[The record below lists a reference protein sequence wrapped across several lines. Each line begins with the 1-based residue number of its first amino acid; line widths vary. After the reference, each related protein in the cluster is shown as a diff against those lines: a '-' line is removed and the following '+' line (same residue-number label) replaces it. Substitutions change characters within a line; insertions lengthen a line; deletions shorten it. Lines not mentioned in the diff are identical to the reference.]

1 MNTQDFLNK
10 PVKQIFMRYLVP
22 SVFATMVTS
31 IYVLADTIIVGKG
44 IGTIAVA
51 AMNIV
56 LPLYNIF
63 FGIGL
68 LFGVGGSV
76 LMSILRGEG
85 DEKGANAYFST
96 SLAAMVVFLAAA
108 LTCFTVFMEPI
119 AVVFGA
125 TEETMPYIM
134 DYMPY
139 IVWGMGLFFF
149 SSYLQTFIRNDGAPR
164 LAMGAVVTGGVT
176 NIILDYIFVYDFN
189 MGMAGAAIATLMGSG
204 LTVLILLTRFL
215 SKKNGLHFSFK
226 SIRPSLIKN
235 IMLNGFAS
243 FLIEVASGVTIFV
256 FNIQLLKYAGNTGV
270 SVYSIISNT
279 AIVVVCLCKGINQAA
294 QPLLSTNYGAGLYD
308 RTDKIFSLAVKV
320 SLIICAVPVM
330 TGLTVPDFFTY
341 IFINPDEN
349 ILAMSSSAIRIYFSG
364 FMMLGVNMVFICYF
378 QAILKNAA
386 SMLICLMR
394 GLILVVIFAYVFP
407 LFMGVAGIW
416 LAVPAAE
423 TLTMLFGIFLVRSKK
438 SSKRPVAEKN
448 HGSL

>member
-10 PVKQIFMRYLVP
+10 PVKQVFMRYLVP

-51 AMNIV
+51 ALNIV

-63 FGIGL
+63 FGLGL

-85 DEKGANAYFST
+85 DEKGSNAYFST
-96 SLAAMVVFLAAA
+96 SLVAMCVVLALSLAF
-108 LTCFTVFMEPI
+108 FTAFMEKI
-119 AVVFGA
+119 AIVFGG
-125 TEETMPYIM
+125 TPETMPYIM

-164 LAMGAVVTGGVT
+164 LAMYAVVSGGVA
-176 NIILDYIFVYDFN
+176 NIILDYVFVYNFN
-189 MGMAGAAIATLMGSG
+189 MGMAGAAIATVMGSG
-204 LTVLILLTRFL
+204 LTVVILLTHFFT
-215 SKKNGLHFSFK
+215 KKNNLHFSLK
-226 SIRPSLIKN
+226 GVRPSFIKN
-235 IMLNGFAS
+235 IILNGFAS

-294 QPLLSTNYGAGLYD
+294 QPLLSTNYGAGLYE
-308 RTDKIFSLAVKV
+308 RTDKIRSLAVKV
-320 SLIICAVPVM
+320 SIIICAVPVIM
-330 TGLTVPDFFTY
+330 GLVVPDFFTY
-341 IFINPDEN
+341 IFINPDSA
-349 ILAMSSSAIRIYFSG
+349 ILSMSASAIRIYFVG
-364 FMMLGVNMVFICYF
+364 FMMLGINMVFICYF
-378 QAILKNAA
+378 QAILKNGY
-386 SMLICLMR
+386 SMIICLMR
-394 GLILVVIFAYVFP
+394 GLILVVAFAYIFP
-407 LFMGVAGIW
+407 LFMDVTGIW

-423 TLTMLFGIFLVRSKK
+423 TITMLFGIYLIYFKK
-438 SSKRPVAEKN
+438 SAKREINDK
-448 HGSL
+448 SL

>member
-10 PVKQIFMRYLVP
+10 PVKQVFMRYLVP

-51 AMNIV
+51 ALNIV

-63 FGIGL
+63 FGLGL

-96 SLAAMVVFLAAA
+96 SLVAMCVVLALSLAF
-108 LTCFTVFMEPI
+108 FTAFMEKI
-119 AVVFGA
+119 AIVFGG
-125 TEETMPYIM
+125 TPETMPYIM

-164 LAMGAVVTGGVT
+164 LAMYAVVSGGVA
-176 NIILDYIFVYDFN
+176 NIILDYVFVYNFN
-189 MGMAGAAIATLMGSG
+189 MGMAGAAIATVMGSG
-204 LTVLILLTRFL
+204 LTVVILLTHFFT
-215 SKKNGLHFSFK
+215 KKNNLHFSLK
-226 SIRPSLIKN
+226 GVRPSFIKN
-235 IMLNGFAS
+235 IILNGFAS

-279 AIVVVCLCKGINQAA
+279 AIVVVCICKGINQAA
-294 QPLLSTNYGAGLYD
+294 QPLLSTNYGAGLYE
-308 RTDKIFSLAVKV
+308 RTDKIRSLAVKV
-320 SLIICAVPVM
+320 SIIICAVPVIL
-330 TGLTVPDFFTY
+330 GLVVPDFFTY
-341 IFINPDEN
+341 IFINPDSA
-349 ILAMSSSAIRIYFSG
+349 ILSMSASAIRIYFVG
-364 FMMLGVNMVFICYF
+364 FMMLGINMVFICYF
-378 QAILKNAA
+378 QAILKNGY
-386 SMLICLMR
+386 SMIICLMR
-394 GLILVVIFAYVFP
+394 GLILVVAFAYIFP
-407 LFMGVAGIW
+407 LFMDVTGIW

-423 TLTMLFGIFLVRSKK
+423 TITMLFGIYLIYFKK
-438 SSKRPVAEKN
+438 SAQREINDK
-448 HGSL
+448 SL

>member
-1 MNTQDFLNK
+1 
-10 PVKQIFMRYLVP
+10 MRYLVP

-51 AMNIV
+51 ALNIV

-63 FGIGL
+63 FGLGL

-85 DEKGANAYFST
+85 DEKGSNAYFST
-96 SLAAMVVFLAAA
+96 SLVAMCVVLALSLAF
-108 LTCFTVFMEPI
+108 FTAFMEEI
-119 AVVFGA
+119 ALVFGG
-125 TEETMPYIM
+125 TPETMPYIM

-164 LAMGAVVTGGVT
+164 LAMYAVVSGGVA
-176 NIILDYIFVYDFN
+176 NIILDYVFVYNFN
-189 MGMAGAAIATLMGSG
+189 MGMAGAAIATVMGSG
-204 LTVLILLTRFL
+204 LTVVILLTHFFT
-215 SKKNGLHFSFK
+215 KKNNLHFSLK
-226 SIRPSLIKN
+226 GVRPSFIKN
-235 IMLNGFAS
+235 IILNGFAS

-294 QPLLSTNYGAGLYD
+294 QPLLSTNYGAGLYE
-308 RTDKIFSLAVKV
+308 RTDKIRSLAVKV
-320 SLIICAVPVM
+320 SIIICAVPVIL
-330 TGLTVPDFFTY
+330 GLVVPDFFTY
-341 IFINPDEN
+341 IFINPDSA
-349 ILAMSSSAIRIYFSG
+349 ILSMSAPAIRIYFVG
-364 FMMLGVNMVFICYF
+364 FMMLGINMVFICYF
-378 QAILKNAA
+378 QAILKNGY
-386 SMLICLMR
+386 SMIICLMR
-394 GLILVVIFAYVFP
+394 GLILVVAFAYIFP
-407 LFMGVAGIW
+407 LFMDVTGIW

-423 TLTMLFGIFLVRSKK
+423 TITMLFGIYLIYFKK
-438 SSKRPVAEKN
+438 SAKREINDK
-448 HGSL
+448 SL

>member
-10 PVKQIFMRYLVP
+10 PVKQVFMRYLVP

-51 AMNIV
+51 ALNIV

-63 FGIGL
+63 FGLGL

-85 DEKGANAYFST
+85 DEKGSNAYFST
-96 SLAAMVVFLAAA
+96 SLVAMCVVLALSLAF
-108 LTCFTVFMEPI
+108 FTAFMEKI
-119 AVVFGA
+119 ALVFGG
-125 TEETMPYIM
+125 TPETMPYIM

-164 LAMGAVVTGGVT
+164 LAMYAVVSGGVA
-176 NIILDYIFVYDFN
+176 NIILDYVFVYNFN
-189 MGMAGAAIATLMGSG
+189 MGMAGAAIATVMGSG
-204 LTVLILLTRFL
+204 LTVVILLTHFFT
-215 SKKNGLHFSFK
+215 KKNNLHFSLK
-226 SIRPSLIKN
+226 GVRPSFIKN
-235 IMLNGFAS
+235 IILNGFAS

-294 QPLLSTNYGAGLYD
+294 QPLLSTNYGAGLYE
-308 RTDKIFSLAVKV
+308 RTDKIRSLAVKV
-320 SLIICAVPVM
+320 SIIICAVPVIL
-330 TGLTVPDFFTY
+330 GLVVPDFFTY
-341 IFINPDEN
+341 IFINPDSA
-349 ILAMSSSAIRIYFSG
+349 ILSMSASAIRIYFVG
-364 FMMLGVNMVFICYF
+364 FMMLGINMVFICYF
-378 QAILKNAA
+378 QAILKNGY
-386 SMLICLMR
+386 SMIICLMR
-394 GLILVVIFAYVFP
+394 GLILVVAFAYIFP
-407 LFMGVAGIW
+407 LFMDVTGIW
-416 LAVPAAE
+416 LAVPVAE
-423 TLTMLFGIFLVRSKK
+423 TITMLFGIYLIYFKK
-438 SSKRPVAEKN
+438 SAQREINDK
-448 HGSL
+448 SL

>member
-10 PVKQIFMRYLVP
+10 PVKQVFMRYLVP

-44 IGTIAVA
+44 IGTFAVA
-51 AMNIV
+51 ALNIV

-63 FGIGL
+63 FGLGL

-96 SLAAMVVFLAAA
+96 SLVAMCVVLALSLAF
-108 LTCFTVFMEPI
+108 FTAFMEKI
-119 AVVFGA
+119 ALVFGG
-125 TEETMPYIM
+125 TPETMPYIM

-164 LAMGAVVTGGVT
+164 LAMYAVVSGGVA
-176 NIILDYIFVYDFN
+176 NIILDYVFVYNFN
-189 MGMAGAAIATLMGSG
+189 MGMAGAAIATVMGSG
-204 LTVLILLTRFL
+204 LTVVILLTHFFT
-215 SKKNGLHFSFK
+215 KKNNLHFSLK
-226 SIRPSLIKN
+226 GVRPSFIKN
-235 IMLNGFAS
+235 IILNGFAS

-279 AIVVVCLCKGINQAA
+279 AIVVVCICKGINQAA
-294 QPLLSTNYGAGLYD
+294 QPLLSTNYGAGLYE
-308 RTDKIFSLAVKV
+308 RTDKIRALAVKV
-320 SLIICAVPVM
+320 SVIICAVPVIL
-330 TGLTVPDFFTY
+330 GLVVPDFFTY
-341 IFINPDEN
+341 IFINPDSA
-349 ILAMSSSAIRIYFSG
+349 ILSMSASAIRIYFVG
-364 FMMLGVNMVFICYF
+364 FMMLGINMVFICYF
-378 QAILKNAA
+378 QAILKNGY
-386 SMLICLMR
+386 SMIICLMR
-394 GLILVVIFAYVFP
+394 GLILVVAFAYIFP
-407 LFMGVAGIW
+407 LFMDVTGIW

-423 TLTMLFGIFLVRSKK
+423 TITMLFGIYLIYFKK
-438 SSKRPVAEKN
+438 SAQREINDK
-448 HGSL
+448 SL

>member
-10 PVKQIFMRYLVP
+10 PVKQVFMRYLIP

-51 AMNIV
+51 ALNIV

-63 FGIGL
+63 FGLGL

-85 DEKGANAYFST
+85 DEKGSNAYFST
-96 SLAAMVVFLAAA
+96 SLVAMCVLLALSLAF
-108 LTCFTVFMEPI
+108 FTAFMEKI
-119 AVVFGA
+119 ALVFGG
-125 TEETMPYIM
+125 TPETMPYIM

-164 LAMGAVVTGGVT
+164 LAMYAVVSGGVA
-176 NIILDYIFVYDFN
+176 NIILDYIFVYNFN
-189 MGMAGAAIATLMGSG
+189 MGMAGAAIATVMGSG
-204 LTVLILLTRFL
+204 LTVVILLTHFFT
-215 SKKNGLHFSFK
+215 KKNNLHFSLK
-226 SIRPSLIKN
+226 GVRPSFIKN
-235 IMLNGFAS
+235 IILNGFAS

-279 AIVVVCLCKGINQAA
+279 SIVVVCLCKGINQAA
-294 QPLLSTNYGAGLYD
+294 QPLLSTNYGAGLYE
-308 RTDKIFSLAVKV
+308 RTDKIRSLAVKV
-320 SLIICAVPVM
+320 SIIICAVPVIL
-330 TGLTVPDFFTY
+330 GLVVPDFFTY
-341 IFINPDEN
+341 IFINPDSA
-349 ILAMSSSAIRIYFSG
+349 ILSMSASAIRIYFVG
-364 FMMLGVNMVFICYF
+364 FMMLGINMVFICYF
-378 QAILKNAA
+378 QAILKNGY
-386 SMLICLMR
+386 SMIICLMR
-394 GLILVVIFAYVFP
+394 GLILVVAFAYIFP
-407 LFMGVAGIW
+407 LFMDVTGIW

-423 TLTMLFGIFLVRSKK
+423 TITMLFGIYLIYFKK
-438 SSKRPVAEKN
+438 SAKREINDK
-448 HGSL
+448 SL

>member
-10 PVKQIFMRYLVP
+10 PVKQVFMRYLVP

-51 AMNIV
+51 ALNIV

-63 FGIGL
+63 FGLGL

-85 DEKGANAYFST
+85 DEKGSNAYFST
-96 SLAAMVVFLAAA
+96 SLVAMCVVLALSLAF
-108 LTCFTVFMEPI
+108 FTAFMEKI
-119 AVVFGA
+119 ALVFGG
-125 TEETMPYIM
+125 TPETMPYIM

-164 LAMGAVVTGGVT
+164 LAMYAVVSGGVA
-176 NIILDYIFVYDFN
+176 NIILDYVFVYNFN
-189 MGMAGAAIATLMGSG
+189 MGMAGAAIATVMGSG
-204 LTVLILLTRFL
+204 LTVVILLTRFFT
-215 SKKNGLHFSFK
+215 KKNNLHFSLK
-226 SIRPSLIKN
+226 GVRPSFIKN
-235 IMLNGFAS
+235 IILNGFAS

-279 AIVVVCLCKGINQAA
+279 AIVVVCICKGINQAA
-294 QPLLSTNYGAGLYD
+294 QPLLSTNYGAGLYE
-308 RTDKIFSLAVKV
+308 RTDKIRSLAVKV
-320 SLIICAVPVM
+320 SIIICAVPVIL
-330 TGLTVPDFFTY
+330 GLVVPDFFTY
-341 IFINPDEN
+341 IFINPDSA
-349 ILAMSSSAIRIYFSG
+349 ILSMSAPAIRIYFVG
-364 FMMLGVNMVFICYF
+364 FMMLGINMVFICYF
-378 QAILKNAA
+378 QAILKNGY
-386 SMLICLMR
+386 SMIICLMR
-394 GLILVVIFAYVFP
+394 GLILVVAFAYIFP
-407 LFMGVAGIW
+407 LFMDVTGIW

-423 TLTMLFGIFLVRSKK
+423 TITMLFGIYLIYFKK
-438 SSKRPVAEKN
+438 SAKREINDK
-448 HGSL
+448 SL

>member
-10 PVKQIFMRYLVP
+10 PVKQVFMRYLIP

-51 AMNIV
+51 ALNIV

-63 FGIGL
+63 FGLGL

-85 DEKGANAYFST
+85 DEKGSNAYFST
-96 SLAAMVVFLAAA
+96 SLVAMCVVLALSLAF
-108 LTCFTVFMEPI
+108 FTAFMEKI
-119 AVVFGA
+119 ALVFGG
-125 TEETMPYIM
+125 TPETMPYIM

-164 LAMGAVVTGGVT
+164 LAMYAVVSGGVA
-176 NIILDYIFVYDFN
+176 NIILDYVFVYNFN
-189 MGMAGAAIATLMGSG
+189 MGMAGAAIATVMGSG
-204 LTVLILLTRFL
+204 LTVVILLTHFFT
-215 SKKNGLHFSFK
+215 KKNNLHFSLK
-226 SIRPSLIKN
+226 GVRPSFIKN
-235 IMLNGFAS
+235 IILNGFAS

-294 QPLLSTNYGAGLYD
+294 QPLLSTNYGAGLYE
-308 RTDKIFSLAVKV
+308 RTDKIRSLAVKV
-320 SLIICAVPVM
+320 SIIICAVPVIL
-330 TGLTVPDFFTY
+330 GLVVPDFFTY
-341 IFINPDEN
+341 IFINPDSA
-349 ILAMSSSAIRIYFSG
+349 ILSMSASAIRIYFVG
-364 FMMLGVNMVFICYF
+364 FMMLGINMVFICYF
-378 QAILKNAA
+378 QAILKNGY
-386 SMLICLMR
+386 SMIICLMR
-394 GLILVVIFAYVFP
+394 GLILVVAFAYIFP
-407 LFMGVAGIW
+407 LFMDVTGIW

-423 TLTMLFGIFLVRSKK
+423 TITMLFGIYLIYFKK
-438 SSKRPVAEKN
+438 SAKREINDK
-448 HGSL
+448 SL

>member
-10 PVKQIFMRYLVP
+10 PVKQVFMRYLVP

-51 AMNIV
+51 ALNIV

-63 FGIGL
+63 FGLGL

-85 DEKGANAYFST
+85 DEKGSNAYFST
-96 SLAAMVVFLAAA
+96 SLVAMCVVLALSLAF
-108 LTCFTVFMEPI
+108 FTAFMEKI
-119 AVVFGA
+119 ALVFGG
-125 TEETMPYIM
+125 TPETMPYIM

-164 LAMGAVVTGGVT
+164 LAMYAVVSGGVA
-176 NIILDYIFVYDFN
+176 NIILDYVFVYNFN
-189 MGMAGAAIATLMGSG
+189 MGMAGAAIATVMGSG
-204 LTVLILLTRFL
+204 LTVVILLTHFFT
-215 SKKNGLHFSFK
+215 KKNNLHFSLK
-226 SIRPSLIKN
+226 GVRPSFIKN
-235 IMLNGFAS
+235 IILNGFAS

-294 QPLLSTNYGAGLYD
+294 QPLLSTNYGAGLYE
-308 RTDKIFSLAVKV
+308 RTDKIRSLAVKV
-320 SLIICAVPVM
+320 SIIICAVPVIL
-330 TGLTVPDFFTY
+330 GLVVPDFFTY
-341 IFINPDEN
+341 IFINPDSA
-349 ILAMSSSAIRIYFSG
+349 ILSMSAPAIRIYFVG
-364 FMMLGVNMVFICYF
+364 FMMLGINMVFICYF
-378 QAILKNAA
+378 QAILKNGY
-386 SMLICLMR
+386 SMIICLMR
-394 GLILVVIFAYVFP
+394 GLILVVAFAYIFP
-407 LFMGVAGIW
+407 LFMDVTGIW

-423 TLTMLFGIFLVRSKK
+423 TITMLFGIYLIYFKK
-438 SSKRPVAEKN
+438 STQREINDK
-448 HGSL
+448 SL

>member
-10 PVKQIFMRYLVP
+10 PVKQVFMRYLVP

-51 AMNIV
+51 ALNIV

-63 FGIGL
+63 FGLGL

-85 DEKGANAYFST
+85 DEKGSNAYFST
-96 SLAAMVVFLAAA
+96 SLVAMCVVLALSLAF
-108 LTCFTVFMEPI
+108 FTAFMEEI
-119 AVVFGA
+119 ALVFGG
-125 TEETMPYIM
+125 TPETMPYIM

-164 LAMGAVVTGGVT
+164 LAMYAVVSGGVA
-176 NIILDYIFVYDFN
+176 NIILDYVFVYNFN
-189 MGMAGAAIATLMGSG
+189 MGMAGAAIATVMGSG
-204 LTVLILLTRFL
+204 LTVVILLTHFFT
-215 SKKNGLHFSFK
+215 KKNNLHFSLK
-226 SIRPSLIKN
+226 GVRPSFIKN
-235 IMLNGFAS
+235 IILNGFAS

-294 QPLLSTNYGAGLYD
+294 QPLLSTNYGAGLYE
-308 RTDKIFSLAVKV
+308 RTDKIRSLAVKV
-320 SLIICAVPVM
+320 SIIICAVPVIL
-330 TGLTVPDFFTY
+330 GLVVPDFFTY
-341 IFINPDEN
+341 IFINPDSA
-349 ILAMSSSAIRIYFSG
+349 ILSMSASAIRIYFVG
-364 FMMLGVNMVFICYF
+364 FMMLGINMVFICYF
-378 QAILKNAA
+378 QAILKNGY
-386 SMLICLMR
+386 SMIICLMR
-394 GLILVVIFAYVFP
+394 GLILVVAFAYIFP
-407 LFMGVAGIW
+407 LFMDVTGIW

-423 TLTMLFGIFLVRSKK
+423 TITMLFGIYLIYFKK
-438 SSKRPVAEKN
+438 SAQREINDK
-448 HGSL
+448 SL

>member
-10 PVKQIFMRYLVP
+10 PVKQVFMRYLVP

-51 AMNIV
+51 ALNIV

-63 FGIGL
+63 FGLGL

-96 SLAAMVVFLAAA
+96 SLVAMCVVLALSLAF
-108 LTCFTVFMEPI
+108 FTAFMEKI
-119 AVVFGA
+119 ALVFGG
-125 TEETMPYIM
+125 TPETMPYIM

-164 LAMGAVVTGGVT
+164 LAMYAVVSGGVA
-176 NIILDYIFVYDFN
+176 NIILDYVFVYNFN
-189 MGMAGAAIATLMGSG
+189 MGMAGAAIATVMGSG
-204 LTVLILLTRFL
+204 LTVVILLTHFFT
-215 SKKNGLHFSFK
+215 KKNNLHFSLKGVRTSF
-226 SIRPSLIKN
+226 IKN
-235 IMLNGFAS
+235 IILNGFAS

-279 AIVVVCLCKGINQAA
+279 AIVVVCICKGINQAA
-294 QPLLSTNYGAGLYD
+294 QPLLSTNYGAGLYE
-308 RTDKIFSLAVKV
+308 RTDKIRSLAVKV
-320 SLIICAVPVM
+320 SVIICAVPVIL
-330 TGLTVPDFFTY
+330 GLVVPDFFTY
-341 IFINPDEN
+341 IFINPDSA
-349 ILAMSSSAIRIYFSG
+349 ILSMSASAIRIYFVG
-364 FMMLGVNMVFICYF
+364 FMMLGINMVFICYF
-378 QAILKNAA
+378 QAILKNGY
-386 SMLICLMR
+386 SMIICLMR
-394 GLILVVIFAYVFP
+394 GLILVVAFAYIFP
-407 LFMGVAGIW
+407 LFMGVTGIW

-423 TLTMLFGIFLVRSKK
+423 TITMLFGIYLIYFKK
-438 SSKRPVAEKN
+438 SSKREINDK
-448 HGSL
+448 SL

>member
-10 PVKQIFMRYLVP
+10 PVKQVFMRYLVP

-51 AMNIV
+51 ALNIV

-63 FGIGL
+63 FGLGL

-96 SLAAMVVFLAAA
+96 SLVAMCVVLALSLAF
-108 LTCFTVFMEPI
+108 FTAFMEKI
-119 AVVFGA
+119 ALVFGG
-125 TEETMPYIM
+125 TPETMPYIM

-164 LAMGAVVTGGVT
+164 LAMYAVVSGGVA
-176 NIILDYIFVYDFN
+176 NIILDYVFVYNFN
-189 MGMAGAAIATLMGSG
+189 MGMAGAAIATVMGSG
-204 LTVLILLTRFL
+204 LTVVILLTHFFT
-215 SKKNGLHFSFK
+215 KKNNLHFSLK
-226 SIRPSLIKN
+226 GVRPSFIKN
-235 IMLNGFAS
+235 IILNGFAS

-294 QPLLSTNYGAGLYD
+294 QPLLSTNYGAGLYE
-308 RTDKIFSLAVKV
+308 RTDKIRSLAVKV
-320 SLIICAVPVM
+320 SIIICAVPVIM
-330 TGLTVPDFFTY
+330 GLVVPDFFTY
-341 IFINPDEN
+341 IFINPDSA
-349 ILAMSSSAIRIYFSG
+349 ILSMSASAIRIYFVG
-364 FMMLGVNMVFICYF
+364 FMMLGINMVFICYF
-378 QAILKNAA
+378 QAILKNGY
-386 SMLICLMR
+386 SMIICLMR
-394 GLILVVIFAYVFP
+394 GLILVVAFAYIFP
-407 LFMGVAGIW
+407 LFMDVTGIW

-423 TLTMLFGIFLVRSKK
+423 TITMLFGIYLIYFKK
-438 SSKRPVAEKN
+438 SAKREINDK
-448 HGSL
+448 SL

>member
-10 PVKQIFMRYLVP
+10 PVKQVFMRYLVP

-51 AMNIV
+51 ALNIV

-63 FGIGL
+63 FGLGL
-68 LFGVGGSV
+68 IFGVGGSV

-85 DEKGANAYFST
+85 DEKGSNAYFST
-96 SLAAMVVFLAAA
+96 SLVAMCVVLALSLAF
-108 LTCFTVFMEPI
+108 FTAFMEKI
-119 AVVFGA
+119 ALVFGG
-125 TEETMPYIM
+125 TPETMPYIM

-164 LAMGAVVTGGVT
+164 LAMYAVVSGGVA
-176 NIILDYIFVYDFN
+176 NIILDYVFVYNFN
-189 MGMAGAAIATLMGSG
+189 MGMAGAAIATVMGSG
-204 LTVLILLTRFL
+204 LTVVILLTHFFT
-215 SKKNGLHFSFK
+215 KKNNLHFSLRGV
-226 SIRPSLIKN
+226 RPSFIKN
-235 IMLNGFAS
+235 IILNGFAS

-294 QPLLSTNYGAGLYD
+294 QPLLSTNYGAGLYE
-308 RTDKIFSLAVKV
+308 RTDKIRSLAVKV
-320 SLIICAVPVM
+320 SIIICAVPVIL
-330 TGLTVPDFFTY
+330 GLVVPDFFTY
-341 IFINPDEN
+341 IFINPDSA
-349 ILAMSSSAIRIYFSG
+349 ILSMSAPAIRIYFVG
-364 FMMLGVNMVFICYF
+364 FMMLGINMVFICYF
-378 QAILKNAA
+378 QAILKNGY
-386 SMLICLMR
+386 SMIICLMR
-394 GLILVVIFAYVFP
+394 GLILVVAFAYIFP
-407 LFMGVAGIW
+407 LFMDVTGIW

-423 TLTMLFGIFLVRSKK
+423 TITMLFGIYLIYFKK
-438 SSKRPVAEKN
+438 SAKREINDK
-448 HGSL
+448 SL

>member
-10 PVKQIFMRYLVP
+10 PVKQVFMRYLVP
-22 SVFATMVTS
+22 SVLATMVTS

-51 AMNIV
+51 ALNIV

-63 FGIGL
+63 FGLGL

-85 DEKGANAYFST
+85 DEKGSNAYFST
-96 SLAAMVVFLAAA
+96 SLVAMCVVLALSLAF
-108 LTCFTVFMEPI
+108 FTAFMEEI
-119 AVVFGA
+119 ALVFGG
-125 TEETMPYIM
+125 TPETMPYIM

-164 LAMGAVVTGGVT
+164 LAMYAVVSGGVA
-176 NIILDYIFVYDFN
+176 NIILDYVFVYNFN
-189 MGMAGAAIATLMGSG
+189 MGMAGAAIATVMGSG
-204 LTVLILLTRFL
+204 LTVVILLTHFFT
-215 SKKNGLHFSFK
+215 KKNNLHFSLK
-226 SIRPSLIKN
+226 GVRPSFIKN
-235 IMLNGFAS
+235 IILNGFAS

-294 QPLLSTNYGAGLYD
+294 QPLLSTNYGAGLYE
-308 RTDKIFSLAVKV
+308 RTDKIRSLAVKV
-320 SLIICAVPVM
+320 SIIICAVLVIM
-330 TGLTVPDFFTY
+330 GLVVPDFFTY
-341 IFINPDEN
+341 IFINPDSA
-349 ILAMSSSAIRIYFSG
+349 ILSMSASAIRIYFVG
-364 FMMLGVNMVFICYF
+364 FMMLGINMVFICYF
-378 QAILKNAA
+378 QAILKNGY
-386 SMLICLMR
+386 SMIICLMR
-394 GLILVVIFAYVFP
+394 GLILVVAFAYIFP
-407 LFMGVAGIW
+407 LFMDVTGIW

-423 TLTMLFGIFLVRSKK
+423 TITMLFGIYLIYFKK
-438 SSKRPVAEKN
+438 SAQREINDK
-448 HGSL
+448 SL

>member
-10 PVKQIFMRYLVP
+10 PVKQVFMRYLVP

-51 AMNIV
+51 ALNIV

-63 FGIGL
+63 FGLGL

-96 SLAAMVVFLAAA
+96 SLVAMCVVLALSLAF
-108 LTCFTVFMEPI
+108 FTAFMEKI
-119 AVVFGA
+119 ALVFGG
-125 TEETMPYIM
+125 TPETMPYIM

-164 LAMGAVVTGGVT
+164 LAMYAVVSGGVA
-176 NIILDYIFVYDFN
+176 NIILDYVFVYNFN
-189 MGMAGAAIATLMGSG
+189 MGMAGAAIATVMGSG
-204 LTVLILLTRFL
+204 LTVVILLTHFFT
-215 SKKNGLHFSFK
+215 KKNNLHFSLK
-226 SIRPSLIKN
+226 GVRPSFIKN
-235 IMLNGFAS
+235 IILNGFAS

-294 QPLLSTNYGAGLYD
+294 QPLLSTNYGAGLYE
-308 RTDKIFSLAVKV
+308 RTDKIRSLAVKV
-320 SLIICAVPVM
+320 SIIICAVPVIL
-330 TGLTVPDFFTY
+330 GLVVPDFFTY
-341 IFINPDEN
+341 IFINPDSA
-349 ILAMSSSAIRIYFSG
+349 ILSMSASAIRIYFVG
-364 FMMLGVNMVFICYF
+364 FMMLGINMVFICYF
-378 QAILKNAA
+378 QAILKNGY
-386 SMLICLMR
+386 SMIICLMR
-394 GLILVVIFAYVFP
+394 GLILVVAFAYIFP
-407 LFMGVAGIW
+407 LFMDVTGIW

-423 TLTMLFGIFLVRSKK
+423 TITMLFGIYLIYFKK
-438 SSKRPVAEKN
+438 SAKREINDK
-448 HGSL
+448 SL

>member
-10 PVKQIFMRYLVP
+10 PVKQVFMRYLVP

-51 AMNIV
+51 ALNIV

-63 FGIGL
+63 FGLGL

-85 DEKGANAYFST
+85 DEKGSNAYFST
-96 SLAAMVVFLAAA
+96 SLVAMCVVLALSLAF
-108 LTCFTVFMEPI
+108 FTAFMEKI
-119 AVVFGA
+119 ALVFGG
-125 TEETMPYIM
+125 TPETMPYIM

-164 LAMGAVVTGGVT
+164 LAMYAVVSGGVA
-176 NIILDYIFVYDFN
+176 NIILDYIFVYNFN
-189 MGMAGAAIATLMGSG
+189 MGMAGAAIATVMGSG
-204 LTVLILLTRFL
+204 LTVVILLTHFFT
-215 SKKNGLHFSFK
+215 KKNNLHFSLK
-226 SIRPSLIKN
+226 GVRPSFIKN
-235 IMLNGFAS
+235 IILNGFAS

-270 SVYSIISNT
+270 SVYSVISNT

-294 QPLLSTNYGAGLYD
+294 QPLLSTNYGAGLYE
-308 RTDKIFSLAVKV
+308 RTDKIRSLAVKV
-320 SLIICAVPVM
+320 SIIICAVLVIM
-330 TGLTVPDFFTY
+330 GLVVPDFFTY
-341 IFINPDEN
+341 IFINPDSA
-349 ILAMSSSAIRIYFSG
+349 ILSMSAPAIRIYFVG
-364 FMMLGVNMVFICYF
+364 FMMLGINMVFICYF
-378 QAILKNAA
+378 QAILKNGY
-386 SMLICLMR
+386 SMIICLMR
-394 GLILVVIFAYVFP
+394 GLILVVAFAYIFP
-407 LFMGVAGIW
+407 LFMDVTGIW

-423 TLTMLFGIFLVRSKK
+423 TITMLFGIYLIYFKK
-438 SSKRPVAEKN
+438 SAQREINDK
-448 HGSL
+448 SL

>member
-10 PVKQIFMRYLVP
+10 PVKQVFMRYLVP

-51 AMNIV
+51 ALNIV

-63 FGIGL
+63 FGLGL

-85 DEKGANAYFST
+85 DEKGSNAYFST
-96 SLAAMVVFLAAA
+96 SLVAMCVVLALSLAF
-108 LTCFTVFMEPI
+108 FTAFMEEI
-119 AVVFGA
+119 ALVFGG
-125 TEETMPYIM
+125 TPETMPYIM

-164 LAMGAVVTGGVT
+164 LAMYAVVSGGVA
-176 NIILDYIFVYDFN
+176 NIILDYVFVYNFN
-189 MGMAGAAIATLMGSG
+189 MGMAGAAIATVMGSG
-204 LTVLILLTRFL
+204 LTVVILLTHFFT
-215 SKKNGLHFSFK
+215 KKNNLHFSLK
-226 SIRPSLIKN
+226 GVRPSFIKN
-235 IMLNGFAS
+235 IILNGFAS

-294 QPLLSTNYGAGLYD
+294 QPLLSTNYGAGLYE
-308 RTDKIFSLAVKV
+308 RTDKIRSLAVKV
-320 SLIICAVPVM
+320 SVIICAVPVIL
-330 TGLTVPDFFTY
+330 GLVVPDFFTY
-341 IFINPDEN
+341 IFINPDSA
-349 ILAMSSSAIRIYFSG
+349 ILSMSASAIRIYFVG
-364 FMMLGVNMVFICYF
+364 FMMLGINMVFICYF
-378 QAILKNAA
+378 QAILKNGY
-386 SMLICLMR
+386 SMIICLMR
-394 GLILVVIFAYVFP
+394 GLILVVAFAYIFP
-407 LFMGVAGIW
+407 LFMDVTGIW

-423 TLTMLFGIFLVRSKK
+423 TITMLFGIYLIYFKK
-438 SSKRPVAEKN
+438 STQREINDK
-448 HGSL
+448 SL

>member
-10 PVKQIFMRYLVP
+10 PVKQVFMRYLVP

-51 AMNIV
+51 ALNIV

-63 FGIGL
+63 FGLGL

-85 DEKGANAYFST
+85 DEKGSNAYFST
-96 SLAAMVVFLAAA
+96 SLVAMCVVLALSLAF
-108 LTCFTVFMEPI
+108 FTAFMEKI
-119 AVVFGA
+119 AIVFGG
-125 TEETMPYIM
+125 TPETMPYIM

-164 LAMGAVVTGGVT
+164 LAMYAVVSGGVA
-176 NIILDYIFVYDFN
+176 NIILDYVFVYNFN
-189 MGMAGAAIATLMGSG
+189 MGMAGAAIATVMGSG
-204 LTVLILLTRFL
+204 LTVVILLTHFFT
-215 SKKNGLHFSFK
+215 KKNNLHFSLK
-226 SIRPSLIKN
+226 GVRPSFIKN
-235 IMLNGFAS
+235 IILNGFAS

-294 QPLLSTNYGAGLYD
+294 QPLLSTNYGAGLYE
-308 RTDKIFSLAVKV
+308 RTDKIRSLAVKV
-320 SLIICAVPVM
+320 SIIICAVPVIL
-330 TGLTVPDFFTY
+330 GLVVPDFFTY
-341 IFINPDEN
+341 IFINPDSA
-349 ILAMSSSAIRIYFSG
+349 ILSMSASAIRIYFVG
-364 FMMLGVNMVFICYF
+364 FMMLGINMVFICYF
-378 QAILKNAA
+378 QAILKNGY
-386 SMLICLMR
+386 SMIICLMR
-394 GLILVVIFAYVFP
+394 GLILVVAFAYIFP
-407 LFMGVAGIW
+407 LFMDVTGIW

-423 TLTMLFGIFLVRSKK
+423 TITMLFGIYLIYFKK
-438 SSKRPVAEKN
+438 SAQREINDK
-448 HGSL
+448 SL

>member
-10 PVKQIFMRYLVP
+10 PVKQVFMRYLVP

-51 AMNIV
+51 ALNIV

-63 FGIGL
+63 FGLGL
-68 LFGVGGSV
+68 IFGVGGSV

-85 DEKGANAYFST
+85 DEKGSNAYFST
-96 SLAAMVVFLAAA
+96 SLVAMCVVLALSMAF
-108 LTCFTVFMEPI
+108 FTAFMEKI
-119 AVVFGA
+119 ALVFGG
-125 TEETMPYIM
+125 TPETMPYIM

-164 LAMGAVVTGGVT
+164 LAMYAVVSGGVA
-176 NIILDYIFVYDFN
+176 NIILDYVFVYNFN
-189 MGMAGAAIATLMGSG
+189 MGMAGAAIATVMGSG
-204 LTVLILLTRFL
+204 LTVVILLTHFFT
-215 SKKNGLHFSFK
+215 KKNNLHFSLK
-226 SIRPSLIKN
+226 GVRPSFIKN
-235 IMLNGFAS
+235 IILNGFAS

-294 QPLLSTNYGAGLYD
+294 QPLLSTNYGAGLYE
-308 RTDKIFSLAVKV
+308 RTDKIRSLAVKV
-320 SLIICAVPVM
+320 SIIICAVPVIL
-330 TGLTVPDFFTY
+330 GLVVPDFFTY
-341 IFINPDEN
+341 IFINPDSA
-349 ILAMSSSAIRIYFSG
+349 ILSMSAPAIRIYFVG
-364 FMMLGVNMVFICYF
+364 FMMLGINMVFICYF
-378 QAILKNAA
+378 QAILKNGY
-386 SMLICLMR
+386 SMIICLMR
-394 GLILVVIFAYVFP
+394 GLILVVAFAYIFP
-407 LFMGVAGIW
+407 MFMDVTGIW

-423 TLTMLFGIFLVRSKK
+423 TITMLFGIYLIYFKK
-438 SSKRPVAEKN
+438 SAQREINDK
-448 HGSL
+448 SL

>member
-10 PVKQIFMRYLVP
+10 PVKQVFMRYLVP

-51 AMNIV
+51 ALNIV

-63 FGIGL
+63 FGLGL

-85 DEKGANAYFST
+85 DEKGSNAYFST
-96 SLAAMVVFLAAA
+96 SLVAMCVVLALSLAF
-108 LTCFTVFMEPI
+108 FTAFMEKI
-119 AVVFGA
+119 ALVFGG
-125 TEETMPYIM
+125 TPETMPYIM

-164 LAMGAVVTGGVT
+164 LAMYAVVSGGVA
-176 NIILDYIFVYDFN
+176 NIILDYVFVYNFN
-189 MGMAGAAIATLMGSG
+189 MGMAGAAIATVMGSG
-204 LTVLILLTRFL
+204 LTVVILLTRFFT
-215 SKKNGLHFSFK
+215 KKNNLHFSLK
-226 SIRPSLIKN
+226 GVRPSFIKN
-235 IMLNGFAS
+235 IILNGFAS
-243 FLIEVASGVTIFV
+243 FLIEIASGVTIFV

-294 QPLLSTNYGAGLYD
+294 QPLLSTNYGAGLYE
-308 RTDKIFSLAVKV
+308 RTDKIRSLAVKV
-320 SLIICAVPVM
+320 SIIICAVPVIL
-330 TGLTVPDFFTY
+330 GLVVPDFFTY
-341 IFINPDEN
+341 IFINPDSA
-349 ILAMSSSAIRIYFSG
+349 ILSMSAPAIRIYFVG
-364 FMMLGVNMVFICYF
+364 FMMLGINMVFICYF
-378 QAILKNAA
+378 QAILKNGY
-386 SMLICLMR
+386 SMIICLMR
-394 GLILVVIFAYVFP
+394 GLILVVAFAYIFP
-407 LFMGVAGIW
+407 LFMDVTGIW

-423 TLTMLFGIFLVRSKK
+423 TITMLFGIYLIYFKK
-438 SSKRPVAEKN
+438 SAKREINDK
-448 HGSL
+448 SL

>member
-10 PVKQIFMRYLVP
+10 PVKQVFMRYLVP

-51 AMNIV
+51 ALNIV

-63 FGIGL
+63 FGLGL

-96 SLAAMVVFLAAA
+96 SLVAMCVVLALSLAF
-108 LTCFTVFMEPI
+108 FTAFMEKI
-119 AVVFGA
+119 ALVFGG
-125 TEETMPYIM
+125 TPETMPYIM

-164 LAMGAVVTGGVT
+164 LAMYAVVSGGVA
-176 NIILDYIFVYDFN
+176 NIILDYVFVYNFN
-189 MGMAGAAIATLMGSG
+189 MGMAGAAIATVMGSG
-204 LTVLILLTRFL
+204 LTVVILLTHFFT
-215 SKKNGLHFSFK
+215 KKNNLHFSLK
-226 SIRPSLIKN
+226 GVRPSFIKN
-235 IMLNGFAS
+235 IILNGFAS

-294 QPLLSTNYGAGLYD
+294 QPLLSTNYGAGLYE
-308 RTDKIFSLAVKV
+308 RTDKIRSLAVKV
-320 SLIICAVPVM
+320 SIIICAVPVIM
-330 TGLTVPDFFTY
+330 GLVVPDFFTY
-341 IFINPDEN
+341 IFINPDSA
-349 ILAMSSSAIRIYFSG
+349 ILSMSAPAIRIYFVG
-364 FMMLGVNMVFICYF
+364 FMMLGINMVFICYF
-378 QAILKNAA
+378 QAILKNGY
-386 SMLICLMR
+386 SMIICLMR
-394 GLILVVIFAYVFP
+394 GLILVVAFAYIFP
-407 LFMGVAGIW
+407 LFMGVTGIW

-423 TLTMLFGIFLVRSKK
+423 TITMLFGIYLIYFKK
-438 SSKRPVAEKN
+438 SSKREINDK
-448 HGSL
+448 SL

>member
-10 PVKQIFMRYLVP
+10 PVKQVFMRYLVP

-51 AMNIV
+51 ALNIV

-63 FGIGL
+63 FGLGL

-85 DEKGANAYFST
+85 DEKGSNAYFST
-96 SLAAMVVFLAAA
+96 SLVAMCVLLALSLAF
-108 LTCFTVFMEPI
+108 FTAFMEKI
-119 AVVFGA
+119 ALVFGG
-125 TEETMPYIM
+125 TPETMPYIM

-164 LAMGAVVTGGVT
+164 LAMYAVVSGGVA
-176 NIILDYIFVYDFN
+176 NIILDYIFVYNFN
-189 MGMAGAAIATLMGSG
+189 MGMAGAAIATVMGSG
-204 LTVLILLTRFL
+204 LTVVILLTHFFT
-215 SKKNGLHFSFK
+215 KKNNLHFSLK
-226 SIRPSLIKN
+226 GVRPSFIKN
-235 IMLNGFAS
+235 IILNGFAS

-270 SVYSIISNT
+270 SVYSVISNT

-294 QPLLSTNYGAGLYD
+294 QPLLSTNYGAGLYE
-308 RTDKIFSLAVKV
+308 RTDKIRSLAVKV
-320 SLIICAVPVM
+320 SIIICAVPVIL
-330 TGLTVPDFFTY
+330 GLVVPDFFTY
-341 IFINPDEN
+341 IFINPDSA
-349 ILAMSSSAIRIYFSG
+349 ILSMSASAIRIYFVG
-364 FMMLGVNMVFICYF
+364 FMMLGINMVFICYF
-378 QAILKNAA
+378 QAILKNGY
-386 SMLICLMR
+386 SMIICLMR
-394 GLILVVIFAYVFP
+394 GLILVVAFAYIFP
-407 LFMGVAGIW
+407 LFMDVTGIW

-423 TLTMLFGIFLVRSKK
+423 TITMLFGIYLIYFKK
-438 SSKRPVAEKN
+438 SAQREINDK
-448 HGSL
+448 SL

>member
-10 PVKQIFMRYLVP
+10 PVKQVFMRYLVP

-51 AMNIV
+51 ALNIV

-63 FGIGL
+63 FGLGL

-96 SLAAMVVFLAAA
+96 SLVAMCVVLALSLAF
-108 LTCFTVFMEPI
+108 FTAFMEKI
-119 AVVFGA
+119 ALVFGG
-125 TEETMPYIM
+125 TPETMPYIM

-164 LAMGAVVTGGVT
+164 LAMYAVVSGGVA
-176 NIILDYIFVYDFN
+176 NIILDYIFVYNFN
-189 MGMAGAAIATLMGSG
+189 MGMAGAAIATVMGSG
-204 LTVLILLTRFL
+204 LTVVILLTHFFT
-215 SKKNGLHFSFK
+215 KKNNLHFSLK
-226 SIRPSLIKN
+226 GVRPSFIKN
-235 IMLNGFAS
+235 IILNGFAS

-294 QPLLSTNYGAGLYD
+294 QPLLSTNYGAGLYE
-308 RTDKIFSLAVKV
+308 RTDKIRSLAVKV
-320 SLIICAVPVM
+320 SIIICAVPVIL
-330 TGLTVPDFFTY
+330 GLVVPDFFTY
-341 IFINPDEN
+341 IFINPDSA
-349 ILAMSSSAIRIYFSG
+349 ILSMSASAIRIYFVG
-364 FMMLGVNMVFICYF
+364 FMMLGINMVFICYF
-378 QAILKNAA
+378 QAILKNGY
-386 SMLICLMR
+386 SMIICLMR
-394 GLILVVIFAYVFP
+394 GLILVVAFAYIFP
-407 LFMGVAGIW
+407 LFMDVTGIW

-423 TLTMLFGIFLVRSKK
+423 TITMLFGIYLIYFKK
-438 SSKRPVAEKN
+438 SAKREINDK
-448 HGSL
+448 SL

>member
-10 PVKQIFMRYLVP
+10 PVKQVFMRYLVP

-51 AMNIV
+51 ALNIV

-63 FGIGL
+63 FGLGL

-85 DEKGANAYFST
+85 DEKGSNAYFST
-96 SLAAMVVFLAAA
+96 SLVAMCVVLALSLAF
-108 LTCFTVFMEPI
+108 FTAFMEEI
-119 AVVFGA
+119 ALVFGG
-125 TEETMPYIM
+125 TPETMPYIM

-164 LAMGAVVTGGVT
+164 LAMYAVVSGGVA
-176 NIILDYIFVYDFN
+176 NIILDYVFVYNFN
-189 MGMAGAAIATLMGSG
+189 MGMAGAAIATVMGSG
-204 LTVLILLTRFL
+204 LTVVILLTHFFT
-215 SKKNGLHFSFK
+215 KKNNLHFSLK
-226 SIRPSLIKN
+226 GVRPSFIKN
-235 IMLNGFAS
+235 IILNGFAS

-279 AIVVVCLCKGINQAA
+279 AIVVVCICKGINQAA
-294 QPLLSTNYGAGLYD
+294 QPLLSTNYGAGLYE
-308 RTDKIFSLAVKV
+308 RTEKIRSLAVKV
-320 SLIICAVPVM
+320 SIIICAVPVIL
-330 TGLTVPDFFTY
+330 GLVVPDFFTY
-341 IFINPDEN
+341 IFINPDSA
-349 ILAMSSSAIRIYFSG
+349 ILSMSASAIRIYFVG
-364 FMMLGVNMVFICYF
+364 FMMLGINMVFICYF
-378 QAILKNAA
+378 QAILKNGY
-386 SMLICLMR
+386 SMIICLMR
-394 GLILVVIFAYVFP
+394 GLILVVAFAYIFP
-407 LFMGVAGIW
+407 LFMDVTGIW

-423 TLTMLFGIFLVRSKK
+423 TITMLFGIYLIYFKK
-438 SSKRPVAEKN
+438 SSKREINDK
-448 HGSL
+448 SL

>member
-10 PVKQIFMRYLVP
+10 PVKQVFMRYLVP

-51 AMNIV
+51 ALNIV

-63 FGIGL
+63 FGLGL

-85 DEKGANAYFST
+85 DEKGSNAYFST
-96 SLAAMVVFLAAA
+96 SLVAMCVVLALSMAF
-108 LTCFTVFMEPI
+108 FTAFMEKI
-119 AVVFGA
+119 ALVFGG
-125 TEETMPYIM
+125 TPETMPYIM

-164 LAMGAVVTGGVT
+164 LAMYAVVSGGVA
-176 NIILDYIFVYDFN
+176 NIILDYVFVYNFN
-189 MGMAGAAIATLMGSG
+189 MGMAGAAIATVMGSG
-204 LTVLILLTRFL
+204 LTVVILLTHFFP
-215 SKKNGLHFSFK
+215 KKNNLHFSLK
-226 SIRPSLIKN
+226 GVRPSFIKN
-235 IMLNGFAS
+235 IILNGFAS

-294 QPLLSTNYGAGLYD
+294 QPMLSTNYGAGLYE
-308 RTDKIFSLAVKV
+308 RTDKIRSLAVKV
-320 SLIICAVPVM
+320 SIIICAVPVIL
-330 TGLTVPDFFTY
+330 GLVVPDFFTY
-341 IFINPDEN
+341 IFINPDSA
-349 ILAMSSSAIRIYFSG
+349 ILSMSAPAIRIYFVG
-364 FMMLGVNMVFICYF
+364 FMMLGINMVFICYF
-378 QAILKNAA
+378 QAILKNGY
-386 SMLICLMR
+386 SMIICLMR
-394 GLILVVIFAYVFP
+394 GLILVVAFAYIFP
-407 LFMGVAGIW
+407 LFMDVTGIW

-423 TLTMLFGIFLVRSKK
+423 TITMLFGIYLIYFKK
-438 SSKRPVAEKN
+438 SAQREINDK
-448 HGSL
+448 SL

>member
-10 PVKQIFMRYLVP
+10 PVKQVFMRYLVP

-51 AMNIV
+51 ALNIV

-63 FGIGL
+63 FGLGL

-96 SLAAMVVFLAAA
+96 SLVAMCVVLALSLAF
-108 LTCFTVFMEPI
+108 FTAFMEKI
-119 AVVFGA
+119 ALVFGG
-125 TEETMPYIM
+125 TPETMPYIM

-164 LAMGAVVTGGVT
+164 LAMYAVVSGGVA
-176 NIILDYIFVYDFN
+176 NIILDYVFVYNFN
-189 MGMAGAAIATLMGSG
+189 MGMAGAAIATVMGSG
-204 LTVLILLTRFL
+204 LTVVILLTHFFT
-215 SKKNGLHFSFK
+215 KKNNLHFSLRGV
-226 SIRPSLIKN
+226 RPSFIKN
-235 IMLNGFAS
+235 IILNGFAS

-279 AIVVVCLCKGINQAA
+279 AIVVVCICKGINQAA
-294 QPLLSTNYGAGLYD
+294 QPLLSTNYGAGLYE
-308 RTDKIFSLAVKV
+308 RTDKIRSLAVKV
-320 SLIICAVPVM
+320 SIIICAVPVIL
-330 TGLTVPDFFTY
+330 GLVVPDFFTY
-341 IFINPDEN
+341 IFINPDSA
-349 ILAMSSSAIRIYFSG
+349 ILSMSASAIRIYFVG
-364 FMMLGVNMVFICYF
+364 FMMLGINMVFICYF
-378 QAILKNAA
+378 QAILKNGY
-386 SMLICLMR
+386 SMIICLMR
-394 GLILVVIFAYVFP
+394 GLILVVAFAYIFP
-407 LFMGVAGIW
+407 LFMDVTGIW

-423 TLTMLFGIFLVRSKK
+423 TITMLFGIYLIYFKK
-438 SSKRPVAEKN
+438 SAQREINDK
-448 HGSL
+448 SL

>member
-10 PVKQIFMRYLVP
+10 PVKQVFMRYLVP

-51 AMNIV
+51 ALNIV

-63 FGIGL
+63 FGLGL

-96 SLAAMVVFLAAA
+96 SLVAMCVVLALSLAF
-108 LTCFTVFMEPI
+108 FTAFMEKI
-119 AVVFGA
+119 ALVFGG
-125 TEETMPYIM
+125 TPETMPYIM

-164 LAMGAVVTGGVT
+164 LAMYAVVSGGVA
-176 NIILDYIFVYDFN
+176 NIILDYVFVYNFN
-189 MGMAGAAIATLMGSG
+189 MGMAGAAIATVMGSG
-204 LTVLILLTRFL
+204 LTVVILLTRFFT
-215 SKKNGLHFSFK
+215 KKNNLHFSLK
-226 SIRPSLIKN
+226 GVRPSFIKN
-235 IMLNGFAS
+235 IILNGFAS

-294 QPLLSTNYGAGLYD
+294 QPLLSTNYGAGLYE
-308 RTDKIFSLAVKV
+308 RTDKIRSLAVKV
-320 SLIICAVPVM
+320 SIIICAVPVIL
-330 TGLTVPDFFTY
+330 GLVVPDFFTY
-341 IFINPDEN
+341 IFINPDSA
-349 ILAMSSSAIRIYFSG
+349 ILSMSASAIRIYFVG
-364 FMMLGVNMVFICYF
+364 FMMLGINMVFICYF
-378 QAILKNAA
+378 QAILKNGY
-386 SMLICLMR
+386 SMIICLMR
-394 GLILVVIFAYVFP
+394 GLILVVAFAYIFP
-407 LFMGVAGIW
+407 LFMDVTGIW

-423 TLTMLFGIFLVRSKK
+423 TITMLFGIYLIYFKK
-438 SSKRPVAEKN
+438 SAKREINDK
-448 HGSL
+448 SL

>member
-10 PVKQIFMRYLVP
+10 PVKQVFMRYLVP

-51 AMNIV
+51 ALNIV

-63 FGIGL
+63 FGLGL

-85 DEKGANAYFST
+85 DEKGSNAYFST
-96 SLAAMVVFLAAA
+96 SLVAMCVVLALSLAF
-108 LTCFTVFMEPI
+108 FTAFMEKI
-119 AVVFGA
+119 ALVFGG
-125 TEETMPYIM
+125 TPETMPYIM

-164 LAMGAVVTGGVT
+164 LAMYAVVSGGVA
-176 NIILDYIFVYDFN
+176 NIILDYVFVYNFN
-189 MGMAGAAIATLMGSG
+189 MGMAGAAIATVMGSG
-204 LTVLILLTRFL
+204 LTVVILLTHFFT
-215 SKKNGLHFSFK
+215 KKNNLHFSLK
-226 SIRPSLIKN
+226 GVRPSFIKN
-235 IMLNGFAS
+235 IILNGFAS

-294 QPLLSTNYGAGLYD
+294 QPLLSTNYGAGLYE
-308 RTDKIFSLAVKV
+308 RTDKIRSLAVKV
-320 SLIICAVPVM
+320 SIIICAVPVIL
-330 TGLTVPDFFTY
+330 GLVVPDFFTY
-341 IFINPDEN
+341 IFINPDSA
-349 ILAMSSSAIRIYFSG
+349 ILSMSASAIRIYFVG
-364 FMMLGVNMVFICYF
+364 FMMLGINMVFICYF
-378 QAILKNAA
+378 QAILKNGY
-386 SMLICLMR
+386 SMIICLMR
-394 GLILVVIFAYVFP
+394 GLILVVAFAYIFP
-407 LFMGVAGIW
+407 LFMDVTGIW

-423 TLTMLFGIFLVRSKK
+423 TITMLFGIYLIYFKK
-438 SSKRPVAEKN
+438 SAQREINDK
-448 HGSL
+448 SL

>member
-10 PVKQIFMRYLVP
+10 PVKQVFMRYLVP

-51 AMNIV
+51 ALNIV

-63 FGIGL
+63 FGLGL

-96 SLAAMVVFLAAA
+96 SLVAMCVVLALSMAF
-108 LTCFTVFMEPI
+108 FTAFMEKI
-119 AVVFGA
+119 ALVFGG
-125 TEETMPYIM
+125 TPETMPYIM

-164 LAMGAVVTGGVT
+164 LAMYAVVSGGVA
-176 NIILDYIFVYDFN
+176 NIILDYVFVYNFN
-189 MGMAGAAIATLMGSG
+189 MGMAGAAIATVMGSG
-204 LTVLILLTRFL
+204 LTVVILMTHFFT
-215 SKKNGLHFSFK
+215 KKNNLHFSLK
-226 SIRPSLIKN
+226 GVRPSFIKN
-235 IMLNGFAS
+235 IILNGFAS

-279 AIVVVCLCKGINQAA
+279 AIVVVCICKGINQAA
-294 QPLLSTNYGAGLYD
+294 QPLLSTNYGAGLYE
-308 RTDKIFSLAVKV
+308 RTDKIRSLAVKV
-320 SLIICAVPVM
+320 SIIICAVPVIL
-330 TGLTVPDFFTY
+330 GLVVPDFFTY
-341 IFINPDEN
+341 IFINPDSA
-349 ILAMSSSAIRIYFSG
+349 ILSMSASAIRIYFVG
-364 FMMLGVNMVFICYF
+364 FMMLGINMVFICYF
-378 QAILKNAA
+378 QAILKNGY
-386 SMLICLMR
+386 SMIICLMR
-394 GLILVVIFAYVFP
+394 GLILVVAFAYIFP
-407 LFMGVAGIW
+407 LFMDVTGIW

-423 TLTMLFGIFLVRSKK
+423 TITMLFGIYLIYFKK
-438 SSKRPVAEKN
+438 SAQREINDK
-448 HGSL
+448 SL

>member
-10 PVKQIFMRYLVP
+10 PIKQVFMRYLVP

-51 AMNIV
+51 ALNIV

-63 FGIGL
+63 FGLGL

-85 DEKGANAYFST
+85 DEKGSNAYFST
-96 SLAAMVVFLAAA
+96 SLVAMCVVLALSMAF
-108 LTCFTVFMEPI
+108 FTAFMEKI
-119 AVVFGA
+119 ALVFGG
-125 TEETMPYIM
+125 TPETMPYIM

-164 LAMGAVVTGGVT
+164 LAMYAVVSGGVA
-176 NIILDYIFVYDFN
+176 NIILDYVFVYNFN
-189 MGMAGAAIATLMGSG
+189 MGMAGAAIATVMGSG
-204 LTVLILLTRFL
+204 LTVVILLPHFFT
-215 SKKNGLHFSFK
+215 KKNNLHFSLK
-226 SIRPSLIKN
+226 GVRPSFIKN
-235 IMLNGFAS
+235 IILNGFAS

-294 QPLLSTNYGAGLYD
+294 QPLLSTNYGAGLYE
-308 RTDKIFSLAVKV
+308 RTDKIRSLAVKV
-320 SLIICAVPVM
+320 SIIICAVPVIL
-330 TGLTVPDFFTY
+330 GLVVPDFFTY
-341 IFINPDEN
+341 IFINPDSA
-349 ILAMSSSAIRIYFSG
+349 ILSMSAPAIRIYFVG
-364 FMMLGVNMVFICYF
+364 FMMLGINMVFICYF
-378 QAILKNAA
+378 QAILKNGY
-386 SMLICLMR
+386 SMIICLMR
-394 GLILVVIFAYVFP
+394 GLILVVAFAYIFP
-407 LFMGVAGIW
+407 LFMDVTGIW

-423 TLTMLFGIFLVRSKK
+423 TITMLFGIYLIYFKK
-438 SSKRPVAEKN
+438 STQREINDK
-448 HGSL
+448 SL

>member
-10 PVKQIFMRYLVP
+10 PVKQVFMRYLVP

-51 AMNIV
+51 ALNIV

-63 FGIGL
+63 FGLGL

-85 DEKGANAYFST
+85 DEKGSNAYFST
-96 SLAAMVVFLAAA
+96 SLVAMCVVLALSLAF
-108 LTCFTVFMEPI
+108 FTVFMEKI
-119 AVVFGA
+119 ALIFGG
-125 TEETMPYIM
+125 TPETMQYIM

-164 LAMGAVVTGGVT
+164 LAMYAVVSGGVA
-176 NIILDYIFVYDFN
+176 NIILDYVFVYNFN
-189 MGMAGAAIATLMGSG
+189 MGMAGAAIATVMGSG
-204 LTVLILLTRFL
+204 LTVVILLTHFFT
-215 SKKNGLHFSFK
+215 KKNNLHFSLK
-226 SIRPSLIKN
+226 GVRPSFIKN
-235 IMLNGFAS
+235 IILNGFAS

-294 QPLLSTNYGAGLYD
+294 QPLLSTNYGAGLYE
-308 RTDKIFSLAVKV
+308 RTDKIRSLAVKV
-320 SLIICAVPVM
+320 SIIICAVPVIL
-330 TGLTVPDFFTY
+330 GLVVPDFFTY
-341 IFINPDEN
+341 IFINPDSA
-349 ILAMSSSAIRIYFSG
+349 ILSMSASAIRIYFVG
-364 FMMLGVNMVFICYF
+364 FMMLGINMVFICYF
-378 QAILKNAA
+378 QAILKNGY
-386 SMLICLMR
+386 SMIICLMR
-394 GLILVVIFAYVFP
+394 GLILVVAFAYIFP
-407 LFMGVAGIW
+407 LFMDVTGIW

-423 TLTMLFGIFLVRSKK
+423 TITMLFGIYLIYFKK
-438 SSKRPVAEKN
+438 STQREINDK
-448 HGSL
+448 SL

>member
-10 PVKQIFMRYLVP
+10 PVKQVFMRYLVP

-51 AMNIV
+51 ALNIV

-63 FGIGL
+63 FGLGL

-85 DEKGANAYFST
+85 DEKGSNAYFST
-96 SLAAMVVFLAAA
+96 SLVAMCVVLALSMAF
-108 LTCFTVFMEPI
+108 FTAFMEKI
-119 AVVFGA
+119 ALVFGG
-125 TEETMPYIM
+125 TPETMPYIM

-164 LAMGAVVTGGVT
+164 LAMYAVVSGGVA
-176 NIILDYIFVYDFN
+176 NIILDYVFVYNFN
-189 MGMAGAAIATLMGSG
+189 MGMAGAAIATVMGSG
-204 LTVLILLTRFL
+204 LTVVILLTHFFT
-215 SKKNGLHFSFK
+215 KKNNLHFSLK
-226 SIRPSLIKN
+226 GIRPSFIKN
-235 IMLNGFAS
+235 IILNGFAS

-279 AIVVVCLCKGINQAA
+279 AIVVVCICKGINQAA
-294 QPLLSTNYGAGLYD
+294 QPLLSTNYGAGLYE
-308 RTDKIFSLAVKV
+308 RTDKIRSLAVKV
-320 SLIICAVPVM
+320 SIIICAVPVIL
-330 TGLTVPDFFTY
+330 GLVVPDFFTY
-341 IFINPDEN
+341 IFINPDSA
-349 ILAMSSSAIRIYFSG
+349 ILSMSAPAIRIYFVG
-364 FMMLGVNMVFICYF
+364 FMMLGINMVFICYF
-378 QAILKNAA
+378 QAILKNGY
-386 SMLICLMR
+386 SMIICLMR
-394 GLILVVIFAYVFP
+394 GLILVVAFAYIFP
-407 LFMGVAGIW
+407 LFMDVTGIW

-423 TLTMLFGIFLVRSKK
+423 TITMLFGIYLIYFKK
-438 SSKRPVAEKN
+438 SAKREINDK
-448 HGSL
+448 SL

>member
-10 PVKQIFMRYLVP
+10 PVKQVFMRYLVP

-51 AMNIV
+51 AINIV

-63 FGIGL
+63 FGLGL

-85 DEKGANAYFST
+85 DEKGSNAYFST
-96 SLAAMVVFLAAA
+96 SLVAMCVVLALSLAF
-108 LTCFTVFMEPI
+108 FTAFMEKI
-119 AVVFGA
+119 ALVFGG
-125 TEETMPYIM
+125 TPETMPYIM

-164 LAMGAVVTGGVT
+164 LAMYAVVSGGVA
-176 NIILDYIFVYDFN
+176 NIILDYVFVYNFN
-189 MGMAGAAIATLMGSG
+189 MGMAGAAIATVMGSG
-204 LTVLILLTRFL
+204 LTVVILLTHFFT
-215 SKKNGLHFSFK
+215 KKNNLHFSLK
-226 SIRPSLIKN
+226 GVRPSFIKN
-235 IMLNGFAS
+235 IILNGFAS

-294 QPLLSTNYGAGLYD
+294 QPLLSTNYGAGLYE
-308 RTDKIFSLAVKV
+308 RTDKIRSLAVKV
-320 SLIICAVPVM
+320 SIIICAVPVIL
-330 TGLTVPDFFTY
+330 GLVVPDFFTY
-341 IFINPDEN
+341 IFINPDSA
-349 ILAMSSSAIRIYFSG
+349 ILSMSASAIRIYFVG
-364 FMMLGVNMVFICYF
+364 FMMLGINMVFICYF
-378 QAILKNAA
+378 QAILKNGY
-386 SMLICLMR
+386 SMIICLMR
-394 GLILVVIFAYVFP
+394 GLILVVAFAYIFP
-407 LFMGVAGIW
+407 LFMDVTGIW

-423 TLTMLFGIFLVRSKK
+423 TITMLFGIYLIYFKK
-438 SSKRPVAEKN
+438 SSKREINDK
-448 HGSL
+448 SL

>member
-10 PVKQIFMRYLVP
+10 PVKQVFMRYLVP

-51 AMNIV
+51 ALNIV

-63 FGIGL
+63 FGLGL
-68 LFGVGGSV
+68 IFGVGGSV

-85 DEKGANAYFST
+85 DEKGSNAYFST
-96 SLAAMVVFLAAA
+96 SLVAMCVVLALSMAF
-108 LTCFTVFMEPI
+108 FTAFMEKI
-119 AVVFGA
+119 ALVFGG
-125 TEETMPYIM
+125 TPETMPYIM

-164 LAMGAVVTGGVT
+164 LAMYAVVSGGVA
-176 NIILDYIFVYDFN
+176 NIILDYVFVYNFN
-189 MGMAGAAIATLMGSG
+189 MGMAGAAIATVMGSG
-204 LTVLILLTRFL
+204 LTVVILLTHFFT
-215 SKKNGLHFSFK
+215 KKNNLHFSLK
-226 SIRPSLIKN
+226 GVRPSFIKN
-235 IMLNGFAS
+235 IILNGFAS

-294 QPLLSTNYGAGLYD
+294 QPLLSTNYGAGLYE
-308 RTDKIFSLAVKV
+308 RTDKIRSLAVKV
-320 SLIICAVPVM
+320 SIIICAVPVIL
-330 TGLTVPDFFTY
+330 GLVVPDFFTY
-341 IFINPDEN
+341 IFINPDSA
-349 ILAMSSSAIRIYFSG
+349 ILSMSASAIRIYFVG
-364 FMMLGVNMVFICYF
+364 FMMLGINMVFICYF
-378 QAILKNAA
+378 QAILKNGY
-386 SMLICLMR
+386 SMIICLMR
-394 GLILVVIFAYVFP
+394 GLILVVAFAYIFP
-407 LFMGVAGIW
+407 LFMDVTGIW

-423 TLTMLFGIFLVRSKK
+423 TITMLFGIYLIYFKK
-438 SSKRPVAEKN
+438 SAKREINDK
-448 HGSL
+448 SL

>member
-10 PVKQIFMRYLVP
+10 PVKQVFMRYLVP

-51 AMNIV
+51 ALNIV

-63 FGIGL
+63 FGLGL

-85 DEKGANAYFST
+85 DEKGSNAYFST
-96 SLAAMVVFLAAA
+96 SLVAMCVVLALSMAF
-108 LTCFTVFMEPI
+108 FTAFMEKI
-119 AVVFGA
+119 ALVFGG
-125 TEETMPYIM
+125 TPETMPYIM

-164 LAMGAVVTGGVT
+164 LAMYAVVSGGVA
-176 NIILDYIFVYDFN
+176 NIILDYVFVYNFN
-189 MGMAGAAIATLMGSG
+189 MGMAGAAIATVMGSG
-204 LTVLILLTRFL
+204 LTVVILLTHFFT
-215 SKKNGLHFSFK
+215 KKNNLHFSLK
-226 SIRPSLIKN
+226 GVRPSFIKN
-235 IMLNGFAS
+235 IILNGFAS

-279 AIVVVCLCKGINQAA
+279 AIVVVCICKGINQAA
-294 QPLLSTNYGAGLYD
+294 QPLLSTNYGAGLYE
-308 RTDKIFSLAVKV
+308 RTDKIRSLAVKV
-320 SLIICAVPVM
+320 SIIICAVPVIL
-330 TGLTVPDFFTY
+330 GLVVPDFFTY
-341 IFINPDEN
+341 IFINPDSA
-349 ILAMSSSAIRIYFSG
+349 ILSMSASAIRIYFVG
-364 FMMLGVNMVFICYF
+364 FMMLGINMVFICYF
-378 QAILKNAA
+378 QAILKNGY
-386 SMLICLMR
+386 SMIICLMR
-394 GLILVVIFAYVFP
+394 GLILVVAFVYIFP
-407 LFMGVAGIW
+407 LFMDVTGIW

-423 TLTMLFGIFLVRSKK
+423 TITMLFGIYLIYFKK
-438 SSKRPVAEKN
+438 SAQREINDK
-448 HGSL
+448 SL

>member
-10 PVKQIFMRYLVP
+10 PVKQVFMRYLIP

-51 AMNIV
+51 ALNIV

-63 FGIGL
+63 FGLGL

-85 DEKGANAYFST
+85 DVKGSNAYFST
-96 SLAAMVVFLAAA
+96 SLVAMCVVLALSMAF
-108 LTCFTVFMEPI
+108 FTAFMEKI
-119 AVVFGA
+119 ALVFGG
-125 TEETMPYIM
+125 TPETMPYIM

-164 LAMGAVVTGGVT
+164 LAMYAVVSGGVA
-176 NIILDYIFVYDFN
+176 NIILDYVFVYNFN
-189 MGMAGAAIATLMGSG
+189 MGMAGAAIATVMGSG
-204 LTVLILLTRFL
+204 LTVVILLTHFFT
-215 SKKNGLHFSFK
+215 KKNNLHFSLK
-226 SIRPSLIKN
+226 GVRPSFIKN
-235 IMLNGFAS
+235 IILNGFAS

-294 QPLLSTNYGAGLYD
+294 QPLLSTNYGAGLYE
-308 RTDKIFSLAVKV
+308 RTDKIRSLAVKV
-320 SLIICAVPVM
+320 SIIICAVPVIL
-330 TGLTVPDFFTY
+330 GLVVPDFFTY
-341 IFINPDEN
+341 IFINPDSA
-349 ILAMSSSAIRIYFSG
+349 ILFMSASAIRIYFVG
-364 FMMLGVNMVFICYF
+364 FMMLGINMVFICYF
-378 QAILKNAA
+378 QAILKNGY
-386 SMLICLMR
+386 SMIICLMR
-394 GLILVVIFAYVFP
+394 GLILVVAFAYIFP
-407 LFMGVAGIW
+407 LFMDVTGIW

-423 TLTMLFGIFLVRSKK
+423 TITMLFGIYLIYFKK
-438 SSKRPVAEKN
+438 SAKREINDK
-448 HGSL
+448 SL

>member
-10 PVKQIFMRYLVP
+10 PVKQVFMRYLVP

-51 AMNIV
+51 ALNIV

-63 FGIGL
+63 FGLGL

-85 DEKGANAYFST
+85 DEKGSNAYFST
-96 SLAAMVVFLAAA
+96 SLVAMCVVLALSLAF
-108 LTCFTVFMEPI
+108 FTAFMEKI
-119 AVVFGA
+119 ALVFGG
-125 TEETMPYIM
+125 TPETMPYIM

-164 LAMGAVVTGGVT
+164 LAMYAVVSGGVA
-176 NIILDYIFVYDFN
+176 NIILDYVFVYNFN
-189 MGMAGAAIATLMGSG
+189 MGMAGAAIATVMGSG
-204 LTVLILLTRFL
+204 LTVVILLTHFFT
-215 SKKNGLHFSFK
+215 KKNNLHFSLK
-226 SIRPSLIKN
+226 GVRPSFIKN
-235 IMLNGFAS
+235 IILNGFAS

-294 QPLLSTNYGAGLYD
+294 QPLLSTNYGAGLYE
-308 RTDKIFSLAVKV
+308 RTDKIRSLAVKV
-320 SLIICAVPVM
+320 SIIICAVPVIL
-330 TGLTVPDFFTY
+330 GLVVPDFFTY
-341 IFINPDEN
+341 IFINPDSA
-349 ILAMSSSAIRIYFSG
+349 ILSMSASAIRIYFVG
-364 FMMLGVNMVFICYF
+364 FMMLGINMVFICYF
-378 QAILKNAA
+378 QAILKNGY
-386 SMLICLMR
+386 SMIICLMR
-394 GLILVVIFAYVFP
+394 GLILVVAFAYIFP
-407 LFMGVAGIW
+407 LFMGVTGIW

-423 TLTMLFGIFLVRSKK
+423 TITMLFGIYLIYFKK
-438 SSKRPVAEKN
+438 STQREINDK
-448 HGSL
+448 SL